1 MSLILASGSPR
12 RKELLS
18 LITTDFTVIVSNA
31 EEKTDEGLSPDK
43 LVEALAKIKGDAV
56 FKLHQSDTVIASDTV
71 VSINGK
77 ILGKPHS
84 KEEAFSMLSTLSGKT
99 HTVFTGVYIKNALL
113 EKVFCESTEVTFF
126 DLTDEEI
133 NSYIK
138 LGEPFD
144 KAGGYGIQG
153 PGAVLVKCISGDY
166 YTVMGFPIGRINR
179 ELKANSEFGVN

>member
-56 FKLHQSDTVIASDTV
+56 FLRHQNDTVIASDTV
-71 VSINGK
+71 VSVNGK

-84 KEEAFSMLSTLSGKT
+84 KEEAYMMLRTLSGNT
-99 HTVFTGVYIKNALL
+99 HAVFTGVYIKNALL
-113 EKVFCESTEVTFF
+113 EKVFFEKTEVTFF
-126 DLTDEEI
+126 ELSDDDI
-133 NSYIK
+133 NAYINT
-138 LGEPFD
+138 GEPFD

-166 YTVMGFPIGRINR
+166 YNVMGFPIGRINR
-179 ELKANSEFGVN
+179 ELKLMHNA